1 MKIYVGTY
9 NKYNNGS
16 IAGAWLALNDYN
28 DAEQFIDACKELH
41 KDEIDPELMFQD
53 FDDIHK
59 NYCNECIDMQEVYY
73 YADTCNGGDKEVID
87 AGLDCEIP
95 LDSIMN
101 AYQGQYDSDSD
112 FAYDMAEQCGYLTLE
127 ANAWPYNCIDW
138 HTAARELMY
147 DNVESKGH
155 YFNCHF

>member
-9 NKYNNGS
+9 AKYNNGS
-16 IAGAWLALNDYN
+16 IAGAWITLTDYN

-59 NYCNECIDMQEVYY
+59 SYCHEYIDMQEVYY
-73 YADTCNGGDKEVID
+73 YVNACLSDNKDVID

-95 LDSIMN
+95 LDSILD
-101 AYQGQYDSDSD
+101 AYQGQYDSDSE
-112 FAYDMAEQCGYLTLE
+112 FAYDMADQCGYLILE
-127 ANAWPYNCIDW
+127 TNAWPYNCIDW
-138 HTAARELMY
+138 HKAARELMF
-147 DNVESKGH
+147 DFNQSNGH
-155 YFNCHF
+155 YFSNNW

>member
-9 NKYNNGS
+9 NKYNNGN
-16 IAGAWLALNDYN
+16 IAGAWLTLSDYDDAQDFLAACYKLHND
-28 DAEQFIDACKELH
+28 ES
-41 KDEIDPELMFQD
+41 DPELMFQD

-59 NYCNECIDMQEVYY
+59 NYQRECVDLNALYEYVIACNDNIKD
-73 YADTCNGGDKEVID
+73 VID

-95 LDSIMN
+95 LDSIMV
-101 AYQGQYDSDSD
+101 AYIGQYDSDSD
-112 FAYDMAEQCGYLTLE
+112 FAYDMADQCGYLTLE

-138 HTAARELMY
+138 HKAARELMY